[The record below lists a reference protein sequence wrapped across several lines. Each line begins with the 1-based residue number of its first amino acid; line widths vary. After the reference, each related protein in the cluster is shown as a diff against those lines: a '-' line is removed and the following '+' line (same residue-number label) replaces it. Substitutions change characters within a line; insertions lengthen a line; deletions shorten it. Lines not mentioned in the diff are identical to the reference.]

1 MADFV
6 EVARAEQLPPGTG
19 TCFTVA
25 GRTIAVFN
33 VDGSIY
39 AINDPCLHKG
49 ASLGTGKL
57 EGKVVTC
64 RAHGW
69 RFDITTGN
77 MMNVPGYGVASYP
90 AKLADGKILVLVERP
105 AKSIIARMLRSA
117 T

>member
-1 MADFV
+1 
-6 EVARAEQLPPGTG
+6 LPPGTG